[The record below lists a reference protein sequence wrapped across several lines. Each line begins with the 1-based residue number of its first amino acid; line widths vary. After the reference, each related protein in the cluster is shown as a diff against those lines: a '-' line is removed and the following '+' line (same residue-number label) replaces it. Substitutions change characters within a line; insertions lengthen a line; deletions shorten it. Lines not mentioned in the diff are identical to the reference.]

1 MGVIDETAQWV
12 ATVYQIETGDPA
24 NGGPDAPDNV
34 QARALADRT
43 LYLKNEVEALEA
55 SVAGIDLSVFL
66 ETADLLNAVKAV
78 DGAGSGLDADLLD
91 GLHASAFARTSDLTG
106 LLATANLLT
115 AMKAVDGAGSG
126 LDADLLDGLH
136 ASAFARTSDLTGL
149 LATANLLTA
158 MKAVDGAGSGL
169 DADLLDGLHASAFAR
184 TSDLTGL
191 LATANLLTA
200 MKAVDGAG
208 SGLDADLLD
217 GLHASQFL
225 RSDVND
231 TITATLTAN
240 RLDAA
245 FVTGGGDELF
255 VGAGDFA
262 DVAEGNLIFEAL
274 YLAGDA
280 GVKVLS
286 SPDNLASGWAG
297 RHEATLL
304 DTQGN
309 THFPGRVYIAGGQTW
324 FRIQRSPNTLH
335 LNTLGTAISVS
346 ILLGEGQHFEI
357 WDGIAYTRQYTGDR
371 ETDSGAF
378 LGEITIPNGWGW
390 RLVGGSAV
398 QAWELR

>member
-66 ETADLLNAVKAV
+66 ATANLLTAMKAV

-191 LATANLLTA
+191 LATADLQYQIWL
-200 MKAVDGAG
+200 VDGAG
-208 SGLDADLLD
+208 SWIDADLLD
-217 GLHASQFL
+217 GMHAS
-225 RSDVND
+225 
-231 TITATLTAN
+231 
-240 RLDAA
+240 A
-245 FVTGGGDELF
+245 FSTFG
-255 VGAGDFA
+255 
-262 DVAEGNLIFEAL
+262 I
-274 YLAGDA
+274 
-280 GVKVLS
+280 
-286 SPDNLASGWAG
+286 
-297 RHEATLL
+297 
-304 DTQGN
+304 
-309 THFPGRVYIAGGQTW
+309 GQTW
-324 FRIQRSPNTLH
+324 QNVTGQRSHNVLYMNTTGAPIAVACS
-335 LNTLGTAISVS
+335 LNDGVVF
-346 ILLGEGQHFEI
+346 QV
-357 WDGIAYTRQYTGDR
+357 WDGSQYTYSWTSDVD
-371 ETDSGAF
+371 TDQGSFG
-378 LGEITIPNGWGW
+378 GEITIPPGWGY
-390 RLVGGSAV
+390 RIGGSGAGHTV
-398 QAWELR
+398 WELR